1 MSGTTPPPSARRHKL
16 RKPSPAHASSP
27 RRGPSWPQPSAGTMA
42 ESCGASVQ
50 RHLRLVGNL
59 TPRISAPGQR
69 PAQHRVRRWPF
80 VGVLLGLLAAL
91 WGAPAAAHP
100 LGNFTINSYSRLDF
114 AGDAA
119 RLTYILDLAE
129 IPTFQLTQEQ
139 RLDLNKNG
147 ILESDEATAF
157 LDAELPRLIAG
168 LRLTVAGQVVPL
180 EVLDRSAAFVAGQ
193 ADLPT
198 LRVEAH
204 LRAPLPVGW
213 ERDGAASFTDAN
225 YRDRLGWREIVVR
238 GGTGIVVTGA
248 TGEDLSDELR
258 AYPQN
263 QLNDPVA
270 RREATF
276 TIKPGAGEGASTAN
290 TAARAA
296 GNVTAQDARRGGVT
310 ARVAA
315 LIGIDRPTPTVILA
329 AILGALFWGAAH
341 ALSPG
346 HGKTVVAAY
355 LIGTRGTA
363 KHAAFLGLT
372 VTITH
377 TAGVFALGGITLWL
391 ARYLLPET
399 LYPWLNVASG
409 LLVVAIGVSL
419 AVQRLRGTGAAPDAD
434 HAHEQTVALAEGSG
448 GTDWQPLSHQH
459 GGRAHTHQPPGAS
472 GARVTWRSLL
482 VLGVSGGLIPCPSA
496 LVLLLS
502 AISLGRIGFGMVL
515 VVAFSAGLAIV
526 LTAIGLLCVYAR
538 RLFARFSFEPRLPR
552 FLPVA
557 SALAITVA
565 GGLIVL
571 DALRQAGIV

>member
-1 MSGTTPPPSARRHKL
+1 MPTITGVRRAGPATGSRRGESA
-16 RKPSPAHASSP
+16 AP
-27 RRGPSWPQPSAGTMA
+27 RRS
-42 ESCGASVQ
+42 
-50 RHLRLVGNL
+50 RRLLVG
-59 TPRISAPGQR
+59 
-69 PAQHRVRRWPF
+69 
-80 VGVLLGLLAAL
+80 LLCGLLAAL
-91 WGAPAAAHP
+91 WSGVAAAHP

-114 AGDAA
+114 AGDTV
-119 RLTYILDLAE
+119 RLTHVLDLAE
-129 IPTFQLTQEQ
+129 IPTFQLIQEGK
-139 RLDLNKNG
+139 LDPNKNNL
-147 ILESDEATAF
+147 LEPDEARAY
-157 LDAELPRLIAG
+157 LAAEGPRLLDG
-168 LRLTVAGQVVPL
+168 LRLTVG
-180 EVLDRSAAFVAGQ
+180 GQ
-193 ADLPT
+193 AVSLRQLDQAATFVPGQAELPT
-198 LRVEAH
+198 LRVETHFTA
-204 LRAPLPVGW
+204 ALPTGW
-213 ERDGAASFTDAN
+213 EGAGAVTFADNN
-225 YRDRLGWREIVVR
+225 YRDRLGWREILAR
-238 GGTGIVVTGA
+238 GGAGVVVTGI

-258 AYPQN
+258 AYPQD
-263 QLNDPVA
+263 QLNDPIA
-270 RREATF
+270 RREAAF
-276 TIKPGAGEGASTAN
+276 TIGPGEGAPAAD

-296 GNVTAQDARRGGVT
+296 GSVTDQEARRGGVT
-310 ARVAA
+310 ARVAS
-315 LIGIDRPTPTVILA
+315 LIGLDNPTPTVILA
-329 AILGALFWGAAH
+329 SILGAVFWGAAH

-409 LLVVAIGVSL
+409 LLVVIIGVSL
-419 AVQRLRGTGAAPDAD
+419 VAQRLRGDGATPDHD
-434 HAHEQTVALAEGSG
+434 HEHAELATPPDGQDGEN
-448 GTDWQPLSHQH
+448 WRALSHTH
-459 GGRAHTHQPPGAS
+459 GGRAHTHLPPGAA

-515 VVAFSAGLAIV
+515 VVAFSAGLAVV

-538 RLFARFSFEPRLPR
+538 HLFARFSFEPRLPR

-557 SALAITVA
+557 SALAITLA